1 MKYILLIF
9 WMVLLVIHVSG
20 QSNYTEAIQQG
31 DEAFNKQQLKAAS
44 SRLTFGTDGFASSL
58 TQATKFQLH
67 YQRDKPSVPK
77 VRRLDDSKWQ
87 QQIYQNQHKI
97 T

>member
-31 DEAFNKQQLKAAS
+31 DEAFNKQQLKAT
-44 SRLTFGTDGFASSL
+44 R
-58 TQATKFQLH
+58 FQLH